1 MAGREETPDVKTN
14 GIKRA
19 SPEVNFWQRKRFKT
33 EELPLSA
40 AQHTALENLLHSFK
54 KKGGFD
60 SVRKKIWADFDGG
73 VCHLRVVLS
82 TMGRNAHRD
91 SCRNTRR
98 SLHNYWLN

>member
-1 MAGREETPDVKTN
+1 MAGPEETPDVKTN

-19 SPEVNFWQRKRFKT
+19 SPEVNFWQQKKFKT

-60 SVRKKIWADFDGG
+60 NVRKKIWADFDGG
-73 VCHLRVVLS
+73 VCHLLAVLS
-82 TMGRNAHRD
+82 IIGRNTHRD